1 MNIVIL
7 SWVRNFTEIL
17 LQNKD
22 NVGAKVSVNSPE
34 AQHAQHIKQAQQF
47 RLNIITMISL
57 Q

>member
-34 AQHAQHIKQAQQF
+34 AQHAQQL
-47 RLNIITMISL
+47 RLNIITMIQHRIGSL
-57 Q
+57 QR